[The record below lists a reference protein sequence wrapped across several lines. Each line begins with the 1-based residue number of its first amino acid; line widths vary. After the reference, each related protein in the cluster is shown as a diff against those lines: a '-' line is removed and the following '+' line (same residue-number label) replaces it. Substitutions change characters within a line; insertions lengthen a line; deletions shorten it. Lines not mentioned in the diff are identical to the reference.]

1 MIELEQVTCEL
12 GGRVVLSDVDLT
24 LAEHRVGIIGANG
37 SGKSTLARLLNGLVL
52 PTAGRVRV
60 DGIDTAQDARAVR
73 RRVGFVFQ
81 DPDAQIVYPTV
92 AEDLGFGLRNRGW
105 ERAEIDQRVEATLCD
120 YGLWEL
126 RDQPAHLL
134 SGGEKQL
141 LALAAVLITD
151 PAYLV
156 MDEPTTLLDL
166 PNSRHIAG
174 VLAGLAQ
181 PVVVIS
187 HDLELLAGFQ
197 RVVVLHDGAV
207 VADGPASD
215 SIATYRALVT

>member
-12 GGRVVLSDVDLT
+12 GGRSVLQHVDLT
-24 LAEHRVGIIGANG
+24 IAERRVGVVGANG

-52 PTAGRVRV
+52 PTEGRVRV
-60 DGIDTAQDARAVR
+60 DGLDTARDARAVR

-92 AEDLGFGLRNRGW
+92 AEDLGFGLRNRGLD
-105 ERAEIDQRVEATLCD
+105 RGEIDRRVEAVLGE

-141 LALAAVLITD
+141 LALAAVLITE

-166 PNSRHIAG
+166 PNSRHIAH
-174 VLAGLAQ
+174 VMADLPQ
-181 PVVVIS
+181 PVVVMS
-187 HDLELLAGFQ
+187 HDLEFLSDFE
-197 RVVVLHDGAV
+197 RVVVLHRGGI
-207 VADGPASD
+207 VADGPPSD
-215 SIATYRALVT
+215 SIAAYRALVT

>member
-1 MIELEQVTCEL
+1 MIELDGVTCEL
-12 GGRVVLSDVDLT
+12 GGRRVLEDVDVT
-24 LAEHRVGIIGANG
+24 FTEGRVGVIGANG

-52 PTAGRVRV
+52 PTEGRVRV
-60 DGIDTAQDARAVR
+60 DGLDTAGDARAVR

-92 AEDLGFGLRNRGW
+92 GEDVGFGLRNRGLGPAEVD
-105 ERAEIDQRVEATLCD
+105 ERTEAVLRD

-141 LALAAVLITD
+141 LALAGVLVTE

-156 MDEPTTLLDL
+156 LDEPTTLLDL
-166 PNSRHIAG
+166 PNSRRIAG
-174 VLAGLAQ
+174 VLEGLPQ

-187 HDLELLAGFQ
+187 HDLALLEDFD
-197 RVVVLHDGAV
+197 RVVVLDRGRVA
-207 VADGPASD
+207 ADGPASD
-215 SIATYRALVT
+215 SIAAYRAMVT

>member
-1 MIELEQVTCEL
+1 MIELDNVTCRL
-12 GGRVVLSDVDLT
+12 GGRTVLEQVDVT
-24 LAEHRVGIIGANG
+24 FTETRVGVIGANG

-52 PTAGRVRV
+52 PTEGCVRV
-60 DGIDTAQDARAVR
+60 DGLDTGRDARAVR

-92 AEDLGFGLRNRGW
+92 GEDMGFGLRNRGLGKR
-105 ERAEIDQRVEATLCD
+105 EVEERVEAVLRD

-141 LALAAVLITD
+141 LALAAVLVTE

-156 MDEPTTLLDL
+156 LDEPTTLLDL
-166 PNSRHIAG
+166 PNSRRIAG
-174 VLAGLAQ
+174 VLQGLPQ
-181 PVVVIS
+181 PVVAVS
-187 HDLELLAGFQ
+187 HDLALLEDFE
-197 RVVVLHDGAV
+197 RVVVLDRGRVA
-207 VADGPASD
+207 ADGTASD
-215 SIATYRALVT
+215 SIAAYRAMVS